1 MTDLTLKWSVSC
13 MGLQMP
19 ADFLLTA
26 EPLLSMSSAVVP
38 VAVIMSLARSDMLRC
53 EMNGKIITGGE

>member
-1 MTDLTLKWSVSC
+1 
-13 MGLQMP
+13 MP